1 MSNLTWREQL
11 ISAFSKGN
19 FVILSLRP
27 WRVVFQNILAAQKE
41 GEKLK
46 LPSAIDL
53 HKKLVAQGKI

>member
-1 MSNLTWREQL
+1 MLLSFKTAL
-11 ISAFSKGN
+11 IPNNRQITAF
-19 FVILSLRP
+19 R
-27 WRVVFQNILAAQKE
+27 KE